1 MELAGE
7 LFLTASLALFLSF
20 LVAKLVVMAMA
31 GDVAAGGDSDLK
43 SGAIADD
50 EGVSEVERH
59 EESLRVQGF
68 GSETRVESV
77 EGALDKEVD
86 RLEEIGD
93 ELRHHHHHH
102 HHHEE
107 DLGLGER
114 SETVGLPGTI
124 VSEGEVEKALFEL
137 DARGVNGGCAGDSVE
152 ESSENGGVEDETGVE
167 SVTNDVVSPS
177 PGPEEVGDV
186 GGELEGKDEANEV
199 ELRGIGDDDDV
210 DDDDWEGIER
220 NELEK
225 DFAAAVKFVESRAED
240 GGGRLAEAGRD
251 VHMELYGL
259 RKVVMEGPCHEA
271 QPLALDL
278 AAQAKWNS
286 WQRLGNLSP
295 EMAMEQYIT
304 ILSDKVP
311 GWMEDHFAGE
321 DKQKSSKEEMPN
333 TVAADFSTLLH
344 HPQSSTNERERELE
358 SGAEPERVDFTGA
371 PDLENKVW
379 L

>member
-31 GDVAAGGDSDLK
+31 CDVAAGHDSGIK

-50 EGVSEVERH
+50 EGVFEVERH

-77 EGALDKEVD
+77 EEALYKEVD
-86 RLEEIGD
+86 RL
-93 ELRHHHHHH
+93 HHHHR
-102 HHHEE
+102 EE

-114 SETVGLPGTI
+114 SETVGLLGTI
-124 VSEGEVEKALFEL
+124 VSEGEVEKVLFEF

-152 ESSENGGVEDETGVE
+152 DSSENVGVEDETGVE

-177 PGPEEVGDV
+177 SGPEEVGVV

-199 ELRGIGDDDDV
+199 GLRGIGDDDDV
-210 DDDDWEGIER
+210 EDDDWEGIER

-225 DFAAAVKFVESRAED
+225 DFAAAVKFVESGAED
-240 GGGRLAEAGRD
+240 GGGRFAEAGRD
-251 VHMELYGL
+251 VQMELYGL
-259 RKVVMEGPCHEA
+259 RKVATEGPCHEA
-271 QPLALDL
+271 QPLAHDL

-286 WQRLGNLSP
+286 WQRLGNLRP

-344 HPQSSTNERERELE
+344 HPQSSTNEREQELE
-358 SGAEPERVDFTGA
+358 SGAEPVRVDFTGA
-371 PDLENKVW
+371 PDLENKATG
-379 L
+379 